1 MKERIQEKATELFL
15 RFGIRSV
22 TMDEIASQLGIS
34 KKTIY
39 QSFADKEELVAAVF
53 GEMMNNSKRDCVVD
67 REKAENAIHEL
78 FLAMDMMEDLFKTMN
93 PYVLYDLEKYH
104 PIVFTNFLE
113 FKNEFLYRVVKANL
127 EWGIAEDLFRSDLDI
142 EITSRFRIGT
152 AMISMNINI
161 FPNTQFNLLQVEQQ
175 LLLLYIYGV
184 ASPKGVK
191 LIQKYNQQREQK
203 KA

>member
-53 GEMMNNSKRDCVVD
+53 EEMMNNSKRDCIVD
-67 REKAENAIHEL
+67 KEKAENAVHEL

-104 PIVFTNFLE
+104 LTVFRKFLE
-113 FKNEFLYRVVKANL
+113 FKNDFLYKVVKANL
-127 EWGIAEDLFRSDLDI
+127 EWGMAEELFRPDLNID
-142 EITSRFRIGT
+142 ITSRFRIGT
-152 AMISMNINI
+152 AMISLNIDI
-161 FPNTQFNLLQVEQQ
+161 FPNSKFNILEVEQQ

-184 ASPKGVK
+184 ATPKGVK